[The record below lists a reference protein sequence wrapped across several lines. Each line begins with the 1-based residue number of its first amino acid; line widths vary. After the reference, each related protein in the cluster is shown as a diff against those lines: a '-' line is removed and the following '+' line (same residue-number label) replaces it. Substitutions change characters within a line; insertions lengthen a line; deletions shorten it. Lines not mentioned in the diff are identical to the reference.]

1 MINLMDFQSLDS
13 ITAISTFLKSYGLL
27 APIVASALFIV
38 QAIFPVFPYVILAAA
53 GGLLFG
59 FKLGF
64 FLAWSGALAG
74 ACLAYWICRLAGSEW
89 VIKTIQ
95 SRFSY
100 DIRDIDTRLAFWSII
115 IARVLPVVPT
125 PIINAAAALAGVPFW
140 TFFFSSAI
148 GKLPTALLY
157 TGLGLCLFQVKDIRL
172 TLLVLGLILLLLV
185 AGRYL
190 GKKRLLSP

>member
-1 MINLMDFQSLDS
+1 MDFQSLDS

-64 FLAWSGALAG
+64 LLAWSGALAG

-125 PIINAAAALAGVPFW
+125 PIIMPPALAGSLFGP
-140 TFFFSSAI
+140 SSFPPPSASSPPPCFI
-148 GKLPTALLY
+148 
-157 TGLGLCLFQVKDIRL
+157 
-172 TLLVLGLILLLLV
+172 LVWGFACSRSRIF
-185 AGRYL
+185 A
-190 GKKRLLSP
+190 

>member
-1 MINLMDFQSLDS
+1 MDLQVLGSING
-13 ITAISTFLKSYGLL
+13 ISAYLKSYGLL
-27 APIVASALFIV
+27 APAVASALFIV
-38 QAIFPVFPYVILAAA
+38 QAVFPVFPYVLLAAA

-74 ACLAYWICRLAGSEW
+74 ACLAYWICRLAGSDW

-95 SRFSY
+95 HRFSY
-100 DIRDIDTRLAFWSII
+100 DIREIDTRLAFWSII

-157 TGLGLCLFQVKDIRL
+157 TGLGLCLFQ
-172 TLLVLGLILLLLV
+172 
-185 AGRYL
+185 
-190 GKKRLLSP
+190 